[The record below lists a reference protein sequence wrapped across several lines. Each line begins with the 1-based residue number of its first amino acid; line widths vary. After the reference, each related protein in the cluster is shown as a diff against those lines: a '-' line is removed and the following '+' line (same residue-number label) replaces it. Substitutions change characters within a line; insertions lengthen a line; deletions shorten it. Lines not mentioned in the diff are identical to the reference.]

1 MQKSIKKIIA
11 GAIAGLMVISS
22 MPFTA
27 LAQVGDYAPD
37 IQLQFSSFYDAES
50 DVWGSKTA
58 SSGTCYQFSGLTNVP
73 LYFENGTLHATAQD
87 MAAYNEAW
95 ELDPVDEDWNL
106 GEGDLF
112 AVTVRLDNVQTA
124 ATGQVRIKFSDNL
137 TPAGLYSYK
146 VKKTTNYAFGTEAD
160 VEAANSGT
168 AVAGFYAPVKEFS
181 ASSIY
186 DGINDDPTLGDFSKI
201 TEDKSHTEGDGWSGQ
216 MMEATF
222 YSKGDYT
229 DVSSVDPS
237 LGFFDLENH
246 TVDAS
251 DDPQGYTYDNQFIIA
266 TFVLAIT
273 DDTKPI
279 QFALQDPDGSID
291 PLLDGAAYY
300 AKKSDGDGQLITKN
314 ATTYAINKY
323 GSDTEWPGSRKMT
336 YLGKNEWQESTHT
349 HTPGEAVRENEVA
362 ATCTTDGSY
371 DEVVYCTEC
380 GEEISRETKKIDA
393 LQHDYTAVVTEPT
406 CTEQGYTTYTCKRGD
421 HEYKDNYTSA
431 LGHAYA
437 ISSIDWDSLDTAT
450 GQVTA
455 AYVCERDASHTK
467 TETVQTTFEV
477 TQQATEDQVELTT
490 YMYSAGEF
498 HSEKTVQTAEKLT
511 HTHVPAAA
519 VRENEV
525 PASCSAEGSYDEV
538 VYCSKCGEEISREKK
553 TIDKIAHTPGTAVRE
568 NEVPATCSAEGS
580 YDEVVY
586 CTECNEELSRT
597 NKKIDK
603 IAHTPGEAVREN
615 EVAPTKETAGSY
627 DEVVY
632 CTECKEEISRT
643 KKTIDALGVTITLA
657 KSDIGYVEGLETG
670 ANKLAFGAKYTVTA
684 TPVEGAKFV
693 GWEIGGNIVSK
704 EATYTGKAAS
714 DITLTPVF
722 EDAASD
728 KITVTF
734 FDKYGNTVKQYKD
747 MTAAQYQEAIAA
759 DIDTLVGPNYP
770 SYTFAGWEKTNDEI
784 LAIDSS
790 ATVWGTYEKVKEEDA
805 KKYTVTTS
813 AELILPD
820 GVENKQIPY
829 DTKVTV
835 RDTAAKAWRVG
846 EAIVAYGPEYTF
858 YVGSDV
864 TVEAIYET
872 VEEKAT
878 TTVVG
883 ANLVAGSEYKFNIVA
898 TRNIPDGYE
907 LDDYGFVYGKNLTDE
922 ELNLDKVGETA
933 ASGAQIKAVHGGT
946 RNLETNEFAFNY
958 GIKAKNAPVTA
969 KSFVIVS
976 KDGKTEI
983 IYSDMF
989 TQNY

>member
-11 GAIAGLMVISS
+11 GAVAGLMVISS

-27 LAQVGDYAPD
+27 LAAVGDYEPD
-37 IQLQFSSFYDAES
+37 VQLQFSTFYDAETAEYAS
-50 DVWGSKTA
+50 YEGSGKLAA
-58 SSGTCYQFSGLTNVP
+58 SGYTSAGLCNAP
-73 LYFENGTLHATAQD
+73 MIYDEANGTLKVAKED
-87 MAAYNEAW
+87 MSAVLEYNE
-95 ELDPVDEDWNL
+95 EDPVDADWNL
-106 GEGDLF
+106 GVGDAFL
-112 AVTVRLDNVQTA
+112 VTIRFDNVSIA
-124 ATGQVRIKFSDNL
+124 ASGQLRIRFSDNI
-137 TPAGLYSYK
+137 TPAGY
-146 VKKTTNYAFGTEAD
+146 VTTGTGNKTTSYIVTEEEMAD
-160 VEAANSGT
+160 LTKPTVQ
-168 AVAGFYAPVKEFS
+168 AGFEDPIEEFS
-181 ASSIY
+181 ASTLY
-186 DGINDDPTLGDFSKI
+186 KGMNDTLLGDLSKI
-201 TEDKSHTEGDGWSGQ
+201 KADPAAEDGDGWSDQ
-216 MMEATF
+216 MMVP
-222 YSKGDYT
+222 SLVCDGDYV
-229 DVSSVDPS
+229 DVSECSADN
-237 LGFFDLENH
+237 GFFDIVNH
-246 TVDAS
+246 TYDAEN
-251 DDPQGYTYDNQFIIA
+251 GYTYPMQFIVA
-266 TFVLAIT
+266 SFAFKIT
-273 DDTKPI
+273 GEGPI
-279 QFALQDPDGSID
+279 KFALQDPDGSID
-291 PLLDGAAYY
+291 PLLDGAAFFGSK
-300 AKKSDGDGQLITKN
+300 ADGELITKN
-314 ATTYAINKY
+314 ATTYAPN
-323 GSDTEWPGSRKMT
+323 GDNPGSMKMT
-336 YLGKNEWQESTHT
+336 FMGKNTNRQDTHT
-349 HTPGEAVRENEVA
+349 HTPGEAVKENEVP
-362 ATCTTDGSY
+362 ATCTTAGSY
-371 DEVVYCTEC
+371 DSVVYCTEC
-380 GEEISRETKKIDA
+380 GEEISRTKVTVDP

-421 HEYKDNYTSA
+421 HEYTDNYTDA

-437 ISSIDWDSLDTAT
+437 ISSIDWDTLDTAT
-450 GQVTA
+450 GKVTA

-498 HSEKTVQTAEKLT
+498 HSEKTVQTADKLT
-511 HTHVPAAA
+511 HTHVPAA
-519 VRENEV
+519 
-525 PASCSAEGSYDEV
+525 
-538 VYCSKCGEEISREKK
+538 
-553 TIDKIAHTPGTAVRE
+553 AVRE

-586 CTECNEELSRT
+586 CTVCNTELSRT
-597 NKKIDK
+597 NKTIDK

-632 CTECKEEISRT
+632 CTECKQEISRT

-684 TPVEGAKFV
+684 VPVDGAKFV

-805 KKYTVTTS
+805 KKYTVTTT
-813 AELILPD
+813 AELVLPD

-883 ANLVAGSEYKFNIVA
+883 ANLVAGSNYKFNIVA

-958 GIKAKNAPVTA
+958 GIKAMNAPVTA

-983 IYSDMF
+983 VYSDMF